1 MRSWT
6 AQFIKQRFL
15 PESDSRKVMKKHFA
29 KIVVFVCVFALMLP
43 LVGCKKGKMTVE
55 EYTAEANEFYSKV
68 QGYDTAINNIDPK
81 NADACKEMLKQ
92 LDALDKDVQAFAKIT
107 PPDEVPDARAHAE
120 NAAKLMSEAV
130 ASFHRALDGD
140 TIDET
145 ALADANFN
153 YGNAVIEIKN
163 VGIAMRNAK

>member
-1 MRSWT
+1 
-6 AQFIKQRFL
+6 
-15 PESDSRKVMKKHFA
+15 MKKRIT
-29 KIVVFVCVFALMLP
+29 KITVIICAFVLMLP
-43 LVGCKKGKMTVE
+43 LFACKKGKMTVE
-55 EYTAEANEFYSKV
+55 DYTVKANEFYTKV
-68 QGYDTAINNIDPK
+68 QDYDTAINNIDPK

-107 PPDEVPDARAHAE
+107 PPEEVPDARAHAE

-130 ASFHRALDGD
+130 ASFHKALDGD